1 MQLLVTE
8 GQFWDFFLFAK
19 DGPPSIERIFRDS
32 KLIKKILD
40 TLTILWK
47 QVIDPEFFK

>member
-8 GQFWDFFLFAK
+8 GQFCDFVLFAK
-19 DGPPSIERIFRDS
+19 DGPPSIERIFGDS
-32 KLIKKILD
+32 KLIKKIID

-47 QVIDPEFFK
+47 QVKAPEFFK